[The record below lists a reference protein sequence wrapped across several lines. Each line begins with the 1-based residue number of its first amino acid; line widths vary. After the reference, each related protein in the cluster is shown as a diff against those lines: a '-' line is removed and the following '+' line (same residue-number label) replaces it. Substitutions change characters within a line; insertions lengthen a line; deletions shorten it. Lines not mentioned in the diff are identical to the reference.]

1 MEKHL
6 KSLNII
12 LVGQT
17 LTLLRNPKRNP
28 NFVDFLSSDISTQFF
43 LESKLSIH
51 CETGNI
57 CYNGLNTNESIFDF
71 FRQK

>member
-6 KSLNII
+6 RSLNII

-17 LTLLRNPKRNP
+17 LTLLRNP

-57 CYNGLNTNESIFDF
+57 CYNGLNTNELIFDF